1 MAQIA
6 SEETGIEISNITVR
20 HYADTDSAKAYLGSI
35 ASRSTYI
42 AGLAVQDAGRNLLSA
57 IKTILPL
64 SYDPG
69 QHTDVSIA
77 NNSISFGSHN
87 ILLSDLFEESL
98 VSTGFA
104 ESELNPPSYGVHFVE
119 VEVDALTGHVDILSY
134 VAAQDVGFAI
144 NPKMV
149 EGQLEGAIS
158 QGIEFALCSEIK
170 LDRGIPLNPNLAD
183 YSVISAWEMP
193 RTLVCEIIES
203 NEESGPYGAKGI
215 GTPAMPPIAPAII
228 NAIRD
233 ATGIRFSKAPVESE
247 HIAMAL
253 LKNRGDSA

>member
-1 MAQIA
+1 M
-6 SEETGIEISNITVR
+6 R
-20 HYADTDSAKAYLGSI
+20 HYADTDSADAYLGSV

-42 AGLAVQDAGRNLLSA
+42 TGLAVQEAGRNLLSS
-57 IKTILPL
+57 IKEILP
-64 SYDPG
+64 SPYDPK
-69 QHTDVSIA
+69 QHLEISIA
-77 NNSISFGSHN
+77 NNSVSFGSHS
-87 ILLSDLFEESL
+87 IPLSDLFEESL
-98 VSTGFA
+98 ISIGFA
-104 ESELNPPSYGVHFVE
+104 ESELNPPAYGAHFAE

-158 QGIEFALCSEIK
+158 QGIEFALRSEVK

-183 YSVISAWEMP
+183 YSVISPWEMP
-193 RTLVCEIIES
+193 KTLICEIVES

-233 ATGIRFSKAPVESE
+233 ATGIRFSNAPVESE

-253 LKNRGDSA
+253 LKNKGGSP